1 MSKEITYKEV
11 WDNLSKIDCSD
22 KVEKKGKLSY
32 LSWAWAWGIL
42 QEHYPQAQYIFYQGE
57 GDVPYVRYPDGTG
70 EVRCRVSIDNL
81 TREMTLCVMDFK
93 NNAVKNP
100 NSSQVNNSK
109 MRCLT
114 KCLAMFGL
122 GHYIYAGEDLP
133 EDIDD
138 DMPELDDESKE
149 DKEPVKKDKPIT
161 ELKNVVEEKSK
172 PVETP
177 TEDVEVDK
185 GYGTEAWAE
194 LFVKSFLEL
203 AKLNKTKDAM
213 TSYYKTNT
221 KDLATLR
228 DSFPKIKA
236 DLDSELKTIVSN
248 LKED

>member
-1 MSKEITYKEV
+1 MADNKELTYKEV

-22 KVEKKGKLSY
+22 KIEKKMKLSY
-32 LSWAWAWGIL
+32 LSWAWAWGVL
-42 QEHYPQAQYIFYQGE
+42 QEHYPQAQYLFYQGE
-57 GDVPYVRYPDGTG
+57 DDVPYVKYPDGTA

-81 TREMTLCVMDFK
+81 SREMTLCVMDFK
-93 NNAVKNP
+93 NNAVQNP

-114 KCLAMFGL
+114 KCLAMYGL
-122 GHYIYAGEDLP
+122 GHYIYAGEDVP
-133 EDIDD
+133 V
-138 DMPELDDESKE
+138 E
-149 DKEPVKKDKPIT
+149 DKEPVNKDKPIT

-185 GYGTEAWAE
+185 GYGTEEWAE

-203 AKLNKTKDAM
+203 AKLSKTKDAM
-213 TSYYKTNT
+213 TSYYKNNT

-228 DSFPKIKA
+228 DNFPNMKA

>member
-1 MSKEITYKEV
+1 MADNKELTYKEV
-11 WDNLSKIDCSD
+11 WDKLSKIDCSD
-22 KVEKKGKLSY
+22 KIEKKGKLTY

-42 QEHYPQAQYIFYQGE
+42 QEHYPQAQYLFYQGE
-57 GDVPYVRYPDGTG
+57 DDVPYVKYPDGTG
-70 EVRCRVSIDNL
+70 EVRCRISIDNL

-133 EDIDD
+133 EDVEDDIDN
-138 DMPELDDESKE
+138 LDDETESK
-149 DKEPVKKDKPIT
+149 KEPT
-161 ELKNVVEEKSK
+161 

-177 TEDVEVDK
+177 TEDVEADK
-185 GYGTEAWAE
+185 GYGTEEWAE

-203 AKLNKTKDAM
+203 SKLSKTKEAM
-213 TSYYKTNT
+213 TSYYKNNT

-228 DSFPKIKA
+228 DNFPKMKA

>member
-1 MSKEITYKEV
+1 MSDKELTYKEV
-11 WDNLSKIDCSD
+11 WDKLSKIDCSD

-32 LSWAWAWGIL
+32 LSWAWAWGVL
-42 QEHYPQAQYIFYQGE
+42 QEHYPQAQYLFYQGE
-57 GDVPYVRYPDGTG
+57 DDVPYVKYPDGTA

-81 TREMTLCVMDFK
+81 SREMTLCVMDFK
-93 NNAVKNP
+93 NNAVQNP

-114 KCLAMFGL
+114 KCLAMYGL
-122 GHYIYAGEDLP
+122 GHYIYAGEDVP
-133 EDIDD
+133 V
-138 DMPELDDESKE
+138 E
-149 DKEPVKKDKPIT
+149 DKESVNKDKPIT

-177 TEDVEVDK
+177 TEDVEEDK
-185 GYGTEAWAE
+185 GYGTEEWAE

-203 AKLNKTKDAM
+203 AKLSKTKDAM
-213 TSYYKTNT
+213 TSYYKNNT

-228 DSFPKIKA
+228 DNFPKMKA

>member
-1 MSKEITYKEV
+1 MPTKELTYKDV
-11 WDNLSKIDCSD
+11 WDKLSKIDCSD
-22 KVEKKGKLSY
+22 KIEKKMNLSY
-32 LSWAWAWGIL
+32 LSWAWAWGVL
-42 QEHYPQAQYIFYQGE
+42 QEHYPQAQYLFYQGE
-57 GDVPYVRYPDGTG
+57 DDVPYVRYPDGTG
-70 EVRCRVSIDNL
+70 EVRCRISIDNL

-133 EDIDD
+133 EDVEDEI
-138 DMPELDDESKE
+138 ENLDDETESKE
-149 DKEPVKKDKPIT
+149 EPT
-161 ELKNVVEEKSK
+161 

-203 AKLNKTKDAM
+203 AKLSKTKDAM
-213 TSYYKTNT
+213 TSYYKNNT

-228 DSFPKIKA
+228 DNFPKMKA

>member
-1 MSKEITYKEV
+1 MSDKELTYKEV
-11 WDNLSKIDCSD
+11 WDKLSKIDCSD
-22 KVEKKGKLSY
+22 KIEKKGKLTY

-42 QEHYPQAQYIFYQGE
+42 QEHYPQAQYLFYQGE
-57 GDVPYVRYPDGTG
+57 DDVPYVKYPDGTG
-70 EVRCRVSIDNL
+70 EVRCRISIDNL

-133 EDIDD
+133 EDVEDDIDN
-138 DMPELDDESKE
+138 LDDETESK
-149 DKEPVKKDKPIT
+149 KEPT
-161 ELKNVVEEKSK
+161 

-177 TEDVEVDK
+177 TEDVEAVK
-185 GYGTEAWAE
+185 GYGTEEWAE

-203 AKLNKTKDAM
+203 SKLSKTKEAM
-213 TSYYKTNT
+213 TSYYKNNT

-228 DSFPKIKA
+228 DNFPKMKA

>member
-1 MSKEITYKEV
+1 MSDELTYKEV
-11 WDNLSKIDCSD
+11 WDKLSKIDCSD

-32 LSWAWAWGIL
+32 LSWAWAWGVL
-42 QEHYPQAQYIFYQGE
+42 QEHYPQAQYLFYQGE
-57 GDVPYVRYPDGTG
+57 DDVPYVKYPDGTA

-81 TREMTLCVMDFK
+81 SREMTLCVMDFK
-93 NNAVKNP
+93 NNAVQNP

-114 KCLAMFGL
+114 KCLAMYGL
-122 GHYIYAGEDLP
+122 GHYIYAGEDVP
-133 EDIDD
+133 V
-138 DMPELDDESKE
+138 E
-149 DKEPVKKDKPIT
+149 DKESVNKDKPIT

-177 TEDVEVDK
+177 TEDVEEDK
-185 GYGTEAWAE
+185 GYGTEEWAE

-203 AKLNKTKDAM
+203 AKLSKTKDAM
-213 TSYYKTNT
+213 TSYYKNNT

-228 DSFPKIKA
+228 DNFPNMKA

>member
-1 MSKEITYKEV
+1 MSDKELTYKEV
-11 WDNLSKIDCSD
+11 WDKLSKIDCSD
-22 KVEKKGKLSY
+22 KIEKKGKLTY

-42 QEHYPQAQYIFYQGE
+42 QEHYPQAQYLFYQGE
-57 GDVPYVRYPDGTG
+57 DDVPYVKYPDGTG

-81 TREMTLCVMDFK
+81 NREMTLCVMDFK
-93 NNAVKNP
+93 NNAFKNP

-133 EDIDD
+133 EDVEDDIDN
-138 DMPELDDESKE
+138 LDDETESK
-149 DKEPVKKDKPIT
+149 KEPT
-161 ELKNVVEEKSK
+161 

-177 TEDVEVDK
+177 TEDVEADK
-185 GYGTEAWAE
+185 GYGTEEWAE

-203 AKLNKTKDAM
+203 SKLSKTKEAM
-213 TSYYKTNT
+213 TSYYKNNT

-228 DSFPKIKA
+228 DNFPKMKA

>member
-1 MSKEITYKEV
+1 MSNKELTYKEV
-11 WDNLSKIDCSD
+11 WDKLSKIDCSE
-22 KVEKKGKLSY
+22 KIEKKGKLTY

-42 QEHYPQAQYIFYQGE
+42 QEHYPQAQYLFYQGE
-57 GDVPYVRYPDGTG
+57 DDVPYVRYPDGTG
-70 EVRCRVSIDNL
+70 EVRCRISIDNL

-133 EDIDD
+133 EDVEDDIDN
-138 DMPELDDESKE
+138 LDDETESKE
-149 DKEPVKKDKPIT
+149 EPT
-161 ELKNVVEEKSK
+161 

-203 AKLNKTKDAM
+203 AKLSKTKDAM
-213 TSYYKTNT
+213 TSYYKNNT

-228 DSFPKIKA
+228 DNFPKMKA

>member
-1 MSKEITYKEV
+1 MADNKKLTYKEV

-22 KVEKKGKLSY
+22 KIEKKGKLTY

-42 QEHYPQAQYIFYQGE
+42 QEHYPQAQYLFYQGE
-57 GDVPYVRYPDGTG
+57 DDVPYVRYPDGTG

-93 NNAVKNP
+93 SNAVKNP

-133 EDIDD
+133 EDVEDEI
-138 DMPELDDESKE
+138 ENLDDETEFKE
-149 DKEPVKKDKPIT
+149 EPT
-161 ELKNVVEEKSK
+161 

-177 TEDVEVDK
+177 TEDVEADE

-194 LFVKSFLEL
+194 LYTKSFLDL
-203 AKLNKTKDAM
+203 AKLNKTKEAM

-228 DSFPKIKA
+228 DNFPKMKE
-236 DLDSELKTIVSN
+236 DLDAELKQIVAN
-248 LKED
+248 LKEE

>member
-1 MSKEITYKEV
+1 MSDELTYKEV
-11 WDNLSKIDCSD
+11 WDKLSKIDCSD

-42 QEHYPQAQYIFYQGE
+42 QEHYPQAQYLFYQGE
-57 GDVPYVRYPDGTG
+57 DDVPYVKYPDGTA

-81 TREMTLCVMDFK
+81 SREMTLCVMDFK
-93 NNAVKNP
+93 NNAVQNP

-114 KCLAMFGL
+114 KCLAMYGL
-122 GHYIYAGEDLP
+122 GHYIYAGEDVP
-133 EDIDD
+133 V
-138 DMPELDDESKE
+138 E
-149 DKEPVKKDKPIT
+149 DKESVNKDKPIT

-177 TEDVEVDK
+177 TEDVEEDK
-185 GYGTEAWAE
+185 GYGTEEWAE

-203 AKLNKTKDAM
+203 PKLSKTKDAM
-213 TSYYKTNT
+213 TSYYKNNT

-228 DSFPKIKA
+228 DNFPNMKA

>member
-1 MSKEITYKEV
+1 MADNKELTYKEV

-22 KVEKKGKLSY
+22 KIEKKMNLSY
-32 LSWAWAWGIL
+32 LSWAWAWGVL
-42 QEHYPQAQYIFYQGE
+42 QEHYPQAQYLFYQGE
-57 GDVPYVRYPDGTG
+57 DDVPYVKYPDGTA

-81 TREMTLCVMDFK
+81 SREMTLCVMDFK
-93 NNAVKNP
+93 NNAVQNP

-114 KCLAMFGL
+114 KCLAMYGL
-122 GHYIYAGEDLP
+122 GHYIYAGEDVP
-133 EDIDD
+133 V
-138 DMPELDDESKE
+138 E
-149 DKEPVKKDKPIT
+149 DKEPVNKDKPIT

-172 PVETP
+172 PKKVADTP
-177 TEDVEVDK
+177 TEDVEEDK
-185 GYGTEAWAE
+185 GYGTEEWAE

-203 AKLNKTKDAM
+203 AKLSKTKDAM
-213 TSYYKTNT
+213 TSYYKNNT

-228 DSFPKIKA
+228 DNFPNMKA

>member
-1 MSKEITYKEV
+1 MPTKELTYKDV
-11 WDNLSKIDCSD
+11 WDKLSKIDCSD
-22 KVEKKGKLSY
+22 KIEKKMNLSY

-42 QEHYPQAQYIFYQGE
+42 QEHYPQAQYLFYQGE
-57 GDVPYVRYPDGTG
+57 DDVPYVRYPDGTG
-70 EVRCRVSIDNL
+70 EVRCRISIDNL

-133 EDIDD
+133 EDVEDDIDN
-138 DMPELDDESKE
+138 LDDETESK
-149 DKEPVKKDKPIT
+149 KEPT
-161 ELKNVVEEKSK
+161 

-177 TEDVEVDK
+177 TEDVEADK
-185 GYGTEAWAE
+185 GYGTEEWAE

-203 AKLNKTKDAM
+203 SKLSKTKEAM
-213 TSYYKTNT
+213 TSYYKNNT

-228 DSFPKIKA
+228 DNFPKMKA